1 MRHRGPRRGS
11 RMPYDA
17 PIDAAATAHRLD
29 PALVKAVVMQESGG
43 KFYAYRYE
51 PDFWTRYLQHNAA
64 WMARSPMEVSASY
77 GLMQILYVTAVEE
90 GFRGQP
96 WELFAPSVALDCGC
110 RHLAGLLAWARGL
123 CFGQAQEPLVTRCAL
138 AAYNGGKAGN
148 TPTDS
153 PLRNSAYADEVYAR
167 YQRLLAGK
175 DA

>member
-1 MRHRGPRRGS
+1 
-11 RMPYDA
+11 MPYDA

-96 WELFAPSVALDCGC
+96 WELFAPSVA
-110 RHLAGLLAWARGL
+110 AGVGTRALLWAGAGTAGDALCARGL
-123 CFGQAQEPLVTRCAL
+123 
-138 AAYNGGKAGN
+138 
-148 TPTDS
+148 
-153 PLRNSAYADEVYAR
+153 
-167 YQRLLAGK
+167 QRRESGEHP
-175 DA
+175 DG